1 MIIAHKQPI
10 GKEITCS
17 AIASQNRA
25 FFRSSL
31 SAVSLADWRSKP
43 LPRKIRTIELGGLP
57 FADYSLDYA
66 EMNLS

>member
-43 LPRKIRTIELGGLP
+43 LPIQFGLSSW
-57 FADYSLDYA
+57 AVCL
-66 EMNLS
+66 LLITH